1 MMNQE
6 VVMAEIKE
14 NQNRIFPTGKLVY
27 ALFWLTLIGFLLKIG
42 RLTIFFA
49 THPLSDARGISPVLS
64 IFLFVLNVASAC
76 VLFALARRSSI
87 FRFAGIALLL
97 ASTSDLLMF
106 TQGRTD
112 DFVSFVFLPIYLM
125 MLLAFLISLSKGMQD
140 CVESSG
146 GDANYKW
153 PQYRKTVIFL
163 YAAFLLVLAP
173 FFSMFSMDYLSLYEF
188 CSVML
193 LFACHAMLYIL
204 VILLHK
210 TAKELNEPTQSS

>member
-97 ASTSDLLMF
+97 DSTSDLLMF

-112 DFVSFVFLPIYLM
+112 DFVSFAFLPIYLM
-125 MLLAFLISLSKGMQD
+125 MFLAFLISLSKGMQD

-146 GDANYKW
+146 GDAYYKW
-153 PQYRKTVIFL
+153 PKFRKAAIFL
-163 YAAFLLVLAP
+163 YAAFLLFLAF
-173 FFSMFSMDYLSLYEF
+173 FFSLSYTNDELLYGSCAF
-188 CSVML
+188 L
-193 LFACHAMLYIL
+193 LFIACHAMLYIL
-204 VILLHK
+204 VILLNK
-210 TAKELNEPTQSS
+210 TAKELNEPTKSS

>member
-1 MMNQE
+1 MNQE
-6 VVMAEIKE
+6 GLMAEIEE

-27 ALFWLTLIGFLLKIG
+27 ALSWLTLIGFILKIG
-42 RLTIFFA
+42 RLIIFFA
-49 THPLSDARGISPVLS
+49 NAKGISTVLS

-97 ASTSDLLMF
+97 ASTSDLLVFSEGM
-106 TQGRTD
+106 TNS
-112 DFVSFVFLPIYLM
+112 FVFFVFLPIYLI
-125 MLLAFLISLSKGMQD
+125 MLLAFLIFLSKGMQE

-146 GDANYKW
+146 GDAYYMW
-153 PQYRKTVIFL
+153 PKFRKAAIFL
-163 YAAFLLVLAP
+163 YAASLLVLAP
-173 FFSMFSMDYLSLYEF
+173 FFSMFSMDYLLPYEF
-188 CSVML
+188 CSFML
-193 LFACHAMLYIL
+193 FIACHAMLYVL